1 MRGPLVT
8 RSPLTG
14 GFVPLRAKSRRSDF
28 FVLCVRRSIARIHDR
43 RPEALEGIDI
53 GVESVPQSSDA
64 LGSHI
69 PLAAAIEAQDGRHG
83 RVVLFRRPLERR
95 SPTRADLARLVH
107 RTLVEQLAA
116 ITSWTIDDIDP
127 TVFDDGL

>member
-14 GFVPLRAKSRRSDF
+14 GFVPLRAKSRPADF
-28 FVLCVRRSIARIHDR
+28 FVLCVRQSITRIYDR

-53 GVESVPQSSDA
+53 GVESVPQAADGLS
-64 LGSHI
+64 GHI
-69 PLAAAIEAQDGRHG
+69 PLAAAIEAQEGSHG

-95 SPTRADLARLVH
+95 STSRGDLARLVH

-116 ITSWTIDDIDP
+116 ITPWTIDDIDP